1 MMISLSDVTGGY
13 TKQTA
18 IVRDLSFTVDKG
30 SFFALLGPNG
40 SGKTTITRLIMGALS
55 LHSGGIKIDGKCISK
70 YKAKELAKK
79 VAVMTQE
86 HEVGLDFTV
95 QEIVNLGRYPHQSSV
110 LFKENNAHDDA
121 VVEQAMQQ
129 TNVTY
134 MKDQPFSSLSGGE
147 KQRVLLAKALAQE
160 PSILLLDEPTNHLD
174 IRHTIELLDLLK
186 QLQFNQNLTILAIL
200 HDLNI
205 ASIYADKIGL
215 LRCGN
220 LEGTYDGF
228 DKQDEKQFSS
238 IYGVEMHFQ
247 PHPQLARNQVFVL
260 PQYASSSQEEPFVT
274 IHTDTTRH
282 TLQFSDSLRTLS
294 VGTYGKGVTWE
305 NQWHMQ
311 NGKDGLY
318 QQGVI
323 LFGKV
328 SVYAYDASENNYFSL
343 IMEEIETTPW
353 DTLLLFASSDHK
365 LELSFMTKKP
375 LSDVEQMNLS
385 MQIASLK
392 TKLEIESRHH
402 AQKLDLLTVSSVRD
416 EAENLLVNYEELTT
430 QFKTLFQFAWENQ
443 RVRLQV
449 SGLES

>member
-1 MMISLSDVTGGY
+1 MISLSDVTGGY

-40 SGKTTITRLIMGALS
+40 SGKTTIIRLIMGALS

-95 QEIVNLGRYPHQSSV
+95 QEIVNLGRYPHQSSI
-110 LFKENNAHDDA
+110 LFKENNEHDDA

-134 MKDQPFSSLSGGE
+134 MKNQPFSSLSGGE

-186 QLQFNQNLTILAIL
+186 QLQLNHNLTILAIL

-205 ASIYADKIGL
+205 ASLYADKIGL
-215 LRCGN
+215 LRCGD
-220 LEGTYDGF
+220 LQGTYNGF

-238 IYGVEMHFQ
+238 VYGVEMNFQ
-247 PHPQLARNQVFVL
+247 SHPQLARNQVFVL
-260 PQYASSSQEEPFVT
+260 PQYVTSSQKDPFVT
-274 IHTDTTRH
+274 VYTDGTSHR
-282 TLQFSDSLRTLS
+282 LQFADSFRTLS
-294 VGTYGKGVTWE
+294 VGTYGKGITWE
-305 NQWHMQ
+305 NQWHVQSM
-311 NGKDGLY
+311 DGHNR
-318 QQGVI
+318 QGVI
-323 LFGKV
+323 LSGNV
-328 SVYAYDASENNYFSL
+328 SIYAYDARENHYFAL
-343 IMEEIETTPW
+343 EMEELAESSW
-353 DTLLLFASSDHK
+353 DILLLFASNGHK
-365 LELSFMTKKP
+365 LELSFMTKVP
-375 LSDVEQMNLS
+375 LSDVELMNLS

-402 AQKLDLLTVSSVRD
+402 VQTLDLLTVSSVRD

-430 QFKTLFQFAWENQ
+430 QLKTLFQFAWENK